1 MNEFLNSQ
9 RYLGKINDNNNN
21 SNNDN
26 NNIGNKLLI
35 MILIITRN
43 SKIWNIK
50 YDELINKFQNF
61 VVKETYFL
69 LISGYVS
76 AIYAVFGIL
85 YSIIMIGI
93 NILYVP
99 LYDNRQNCSVCSL
112 LIILFQR
119 FLQISL

>member
-99 LYDNRQNCSVCSL
+99 LYDNRQNCGVCSL